1 MDRAAS
7 RGPRP
12 GPPGS
17 LLHGSCNYLQ
27 NVVAISYIFVL
38 QLPTFLLCSIHY
50 LQNVVA
56 ISYIF
61 VLQLPTFL
69 LCSIHYRLPIKL
81 NDNLLCIDY
90 SAL

>member
-27 NVVAISYIFVL
+27 NVVAISYIFGL
-38 QLPTFLLCSIHY
+38 QLPTFSLCNIQQHLELPSIMSGKNP
-50 LQNVVA
+50 L
-56 ISYIF
+56 
-61 VLQLPTFL
+61 
-69 LCSIHYRLPIKL
+69 
-81 NDNLLCIDY
+81 
-90 SAL
+90 

>member
-50 LQNVVA
+50 CTEKYIHPRNIDQDFLHFAKLLFPPVV
-56 ISYIF
+56 SY
-61 VLQLPTFL
+61 P
-69 LCSIHYRLPIKL
+69 
-81 NDNLLCIDY
+81 DNTP
-90 SAL
+90 

>member
-38 QLPTFLLCSIHY
+38 QLPTFLLCSIQIFLSLHRS
-50 LQNVVA
+50 
-56 ISYIF
+56 ISLFLVPEGSHFLFSIF
-61 VLQLPTFL
+61 
-69 LCSIHYRLPIKL
+69 SLPIL
-81 NDNLLCIDY
+81 ISLPVLT
-90 SAL
+90 SF

>member
-38 QLPTFLLCSIHY
+38 QLPTFLLCSI
-50 LQNVVA
+50 QKV
-56 ISYIF
+56 
-61 VLQLPTFL
+61 PFL
-69 LCSIHYRLPIKL
+69 YYNIL
-81 NDNLLCIDY
+81 
-90 SAL
+90 

>member
-27 NVVAISYIFVL
+27 NVVAISYIFGL
-38 QLPTFLLCSIHY
+38 QLPTFSLCNIHIIAGDRTY
-50 LQNVVA
+50 SMIQ
-56 ISYIF
+56 
-61 VLQLPTFL
+61 
-69 LCSIHYRLPIKL
+69 HG
-81 NDNLLCIDY
+81 DIDY
-90 SAL
+90 RIR

>member
-38 QLPTFLLCSIHY
+38 QLPTFLLCSIHWNGASAVGGS
-50 LQNVVA
+50 LR
-56 ISYIF
+56 
-61 VLQLPTFL
+61 L
-69 LCSIHYRLPIKL
+69 LSW
-81 NDNLLCIDY
+81 DMTG
-90 SAL
+90 

>member
-38 QLPTFLLCSIHY
+38 QLPTFLLCSIHPDTHDRAQDRKG
-50 LQNVVA
+50 LQK
-56 ISYIF
+56 
-61 VLQLPTFL
+61 P
-69 LCSIHYRLPIKL
+69 
-81 NDNLLCIDY
+81 
-90 SAL
+90 

>member
-12 GPPGS
+12 GPPRS
-17 LLHGSCNYLQ
+17 LLHGSCN
-27 NVVAISYIFVL
+27 
-38 QLPTFLLCSIHY
+38 Y

>member
-38 QLPTFLLCSIHY
+38 QLPTFLLCSIHCSM
-50 LQNVVA
+50 NRR
-56 ISYIF
+56 F
-61 VLQLPTFL
+61 TRMLPEHLFPGNR
-69 LCSIHYRLPIKL
+69 I
-81 NDNLLCIDY
+81 
-90 SAL
+90 